1 MLILGGSAST
11 YIYTRA
17 HAHVRVSGEPT
28 KARQG
33 KPGQQRGRE
42 EAEGDSRELREA
54 TAMGDSSD
62 SVSVDVER
70 IYFGGKVRA
79 RPPPASLIFVSPIS
93 DWVGCI
99 RVGRVCVWF
108 VALGFVLDCLLFLS

>member
-1 MLILGGSAST
+1 
-11 YIYTRA
+11 
-17 HAHVRVSGEPT
+17 
-28 KARQG
+28 
-33 KPGQQRGRE
+33 
-42 EAEGDSRELREA
+42 
-54 TAMGDSSD
+54 MGDSSD